1 MTTALRFLG
10 RAQKDRLTRR
20 IAATAL
26 VAATAGAGLTACS
39 SDDDSG
45 SATDSIS
52 MATQPWLG
60 YGPWYIAQDQ
70 GYFADQDLDVNIT
83 SFNDDAQMTAAI
95 GSGEVDVLNEAT
107 HSALREIENGT
118 EGYVTLVLDT
128 SMTADA
134 ILAGNG
140 IDSVKDLKGKKIA
153 FEEGSVSNLLLD
165 HALSEN
171 GMSIDDI
178 TAVPMAP
185 SDAAVALQAKRVDAA
200 VTYEPYITDT
210 AGKDD
215 SAKTLYTADAQP
227 GLISDTL
234 FVSKKAM
241 EEKPEAIQKLINA
254 WGPAIDYYNQNT
266 EDAQAIIAKNIG
278 SDAES
283 LKTAFEGVKFYGLE
297 ENRTYLGGDYRS
309 EVLPSVMEAAK
320 NAKIVKNDHDPD
332 EIIDTR
338 FVDAAE

>member
-10 RAQKDRLTRR
+10 RLQKERIARR
-20 IAATAL
+20 VAATAL

-39 SDDDSG
+39 SDEDSS

-60 YGPWYIAQDQ
+60 YGPWYIAQDK
-70 GYFADQDLDVNIT
+70 GYFADQDLDVKIT

-118 EGYVTLVLDT
+118 DGYVTLVLDT

-215 SAKTLYTADAQP
+215 SVKTLYTADAQP

-254 WGPAIDYYNQNT
+254 WGPAIDYYNENT

-283 LKTAFEGVKFYGLE
+283 LKTAFEGVEFYGLE
-297 ENRTYLGGDYRS
+297 ENKTYLGGEFKND
-309 EVLPSVMEAAK
+309 VLPSVQESSK
-320 NAKIVKNDHDPD
+320 NAGIVKEDHDPD
-332 EIIDTR
+332 EIIDTQ

>member
-10 RAQKDRLTRR
+10 RAQKARLARR
-20 IAATAL
+20 ITATAL

-39 SDDDSG
+39 SSDDSS

-60 YGPWYIAQDQ
+60 YGPWYIAQDK
-70 GYFADQDLDVNIT
+70 GYFADQDLDVKIT

-118 EGYVTLVLDT
+118 DGYVALVLDT

-134 ILAGNG
+134 VLAGAG
-140 IDSVKDLKGKKIA
+140 VDSVKDLKGKKVA

-165 HALSEN
+165 HALTEN

-185 SDAAVALQAKRVDAA
+185 SDAAVALQSKRVDAA

-215 SAKTLYTADAQP
+215 SVKTLYTADAQP

-234 FVSKKAM
+234 FVSKKAL
-241 EEKPEAIQKLINA
+241 EEKPEAVQKLINA
-254 WGPAIDYYNQNT
+254 WGPAIDYYNSDR

-283 LKTAFEGVKFYGLE
+283 LKTAFDGVKFYGLE
-297 ENRTYLGGDYRS
+297 ENRTYLGGDYKS

-320 NAKIVKNDHDPD
+320 NANIVKDDHDPD
-332 EIIDTR
+332 EIVDTQ